1 MDKTRIG
8 NLIIDGRY
16 LIIDGPSWSELC
28 GVRSG
33 PLRMDKTRIGN
44 LIIDGPSSAN
54 PGRG

>member
-8 NLIIDGRY
+8 NLIIDGSE
-16 LIIDGPSWSELC
+16 LGDGELC